1 MLIKSNNNSIEASLV
16 DLEVDLDIDLE
27 LEISKL

>member
-1 MLIKSNNNSIEASLV
+1 MLIKSNNNSIKASLV
-16 DLEVDLDIDLE
+16 DFEVDLDIDLE